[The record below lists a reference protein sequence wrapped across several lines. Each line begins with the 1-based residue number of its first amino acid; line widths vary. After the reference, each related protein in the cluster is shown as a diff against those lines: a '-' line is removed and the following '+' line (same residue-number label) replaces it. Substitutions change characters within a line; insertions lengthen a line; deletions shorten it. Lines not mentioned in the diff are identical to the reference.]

1 MGWQPLLLSQPAPS
15 ASLSFQTAAK
25 ASQGGAAPAD
35 SGASQQVSHAAP
47 SVAGGVGGV
56 GGGVVDNHPEV
67 ASQVQ
72 PQLTQGQ
79 PGQQQRAG
87 EDDGAAAAVLSHL
100 GPKVLSGAVA
110 RGRGG
115 RAGGRG
121 GRGTGP
127 PRLGGGSVGG
137 VK

>member
-1 MGWQPLLLSQPAPS
+1 MGWQPLLPSQPAAS
-15 ASLSFQTAAK
+15 ASVSFQTAAK

-47 SVAGGVGGV
+47 SVAGGLGGVGGV
-56 GGGVVDNHPEV
+56 GDNHPEV

-79 PGQQQRAG
+79 PGQQQGAG

-121 GRGTGP
+121 GRGAGP
-127 PRLGGGSVGG
+127 PRLGGVSGGG